1 MPGKARLVDDTIIV
15 RPGPD
20 EAVKSGQTRRAWRA
34 RLKANIADALDRR
47 GIAHEV
53 REGFARL
60 FVVTPQREAALGVLP
75 YVFGIANLSPVR
87 AMAPAQ
93 LDAIA
98 GIGAEACR
106 DTVRGRRFAV
116 RARRQ
121 SCNTLTSPQVE
132 RVLGSALNDAGTV
145 DLDDPEVTVRVEV
158 MGGRALISD
167 ERRPGAG
174 GVPAGLQGRS
184 VVLLSGGYDSAV
196 AAWRVMRRGADP
208 DFVLCNLGGAAFE
221 RQVLQVAKLLAEAW
235 GFGLSPRLHVVDF
248 AEASRQIRERVRSDH
263 WQLVLKRLMYRAA
276 RRVAADTGAASV
288 ITGEVLGQVSS
299 QTLTNLAVLETGD
312 GVPVLRPLVGM
323 DKQEVMAEAARIG
336 TAPLSER
343 VRELCALDAR
353 PVVATTR
360 RRLDNQTGRL
370 DLENVVDGAADARRV
385 LELNAIGAADL
396 REPYLFTD
404 TIPGDAHV
412 IDCQP
417 RHMYAAWHAPGAEHW
432 DADRLARLYKRLP
445 RDRTYVLYCTFGTQT
460 PVLAEL
466 MQQAGFDAYAFRGG
480 LSRVQQHVAARD
492 RAAAE

>member
-1 MPGKARLVDDTIIV
+1 LPGKARLVDDTIIV

-20 EAVKSGQTRRAWRA
+20 EAVKSGQTRRVWRA
-34 RLKANIADALDRR
+34 RLKANIADALNRR
-47 GIAHEV
+47 DIPHEL
-53 REGFARL
+53 REGFGRL

-75 YVFGIANLSPVR
+75 YVFGITNVSPVR
-87 AMAPAQ
+87 AMAPAEV
-93 LDAIA
+93 DAIA
-98 GIGAEACR
+98 QVGGQACR
-106 DTVRGRRFAV
+106 DAVRGRRFAV

-132 RVLGSALNDAGTV
+132 RALGSALDDLGTV
-145 DLDDPEVTVRVEV
+145 DLDDPEVIVRVEV
-158 MGGRALISD
+158 MGGRALVSD

-174 GVPAGLQGRS
+174 GMPAGIQGRA

-196 AAWRVMRRGADP
+196 AAWRVMRRGADV

-235 GFGLSPRLHVVDF
+235 GFGLEPRLHVVDF
-248 AEASRQIRERVRSDH
+248 AAASRQIREHVRSDH
-263 WQLVLKRLMYRAA
+263 WQIVLKRLMYRAA
-276 RRVAADTGAASV
+276 RRVAAETDAASV
-288 ITGEVLGQVSS
+288 VTGEALGQVSS
-299 QTLTNLAVLETGD
+299 QTLSNLAVLDTGE
-312 GVPVLRPLVGM
+312 GAPVLRPLIGM
-323 DKQEVMAEAARIG
+323 DKPEVMAEAARIG

-343 VRELCALDAR
+343 VRELCALDAK

-360 RRLDNQTGRL
+360 RRLDNQEARL
-370 DLENVVDGAADARRV
+370 DRASVVDAAVAQRRV
-385 LELNAIGAADL
+385 LDLNAIGAAEL

-404 TIPGDAHV
+404 TIPSGARV

-417 RHMYAAWHAPGAEHW
+417 RHMYAAWHVPGAEHW
-432 DADRLARLYKRLP
+432 EADRLARLYKRLP
-445 RDRTYVLYCTFGTQT
+445 REQTYVLYCTFGTQT

-480 LSRVQQHVAARD
+480 LSRVQQHVAARE